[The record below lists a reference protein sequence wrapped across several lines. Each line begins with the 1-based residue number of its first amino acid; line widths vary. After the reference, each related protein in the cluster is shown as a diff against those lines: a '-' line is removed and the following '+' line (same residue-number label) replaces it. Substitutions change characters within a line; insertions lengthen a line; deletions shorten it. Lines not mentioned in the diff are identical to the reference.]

1 MQNVIYNT
9 CGEEKS
15 LLFAEAWG
23 WTFAELVQNI
33 KWVEELIRNFY
44 NDDEQA
50 VLWSVISDSYK
61 NLIYN
66 FTAITMVIREML

>member
-1 MQNVIYNT
+1 MQNVVYDI
-9 CGEEKS
+9 CGEERS

-23 WTFAELVQNI
+23 WTFSELGQNI

-50 VLWSVISDSYK
+50 VLWWVISIFF
-61 NLIYN
+61 N
-66 FTAITMVIREML
+66 VIIFQP

>member
-1 MQNVIYNT
+1 MQNVVYNT

-23 WTFAELVQNI
+23 WTFSELGQNI
-33 KWVEELIRNFY
+33 KWVEDLIRNFY

-50 VLWSVISDSYK
+50 VLWWVMPI
-61 NLIYN
+61 
-66 FTAITMVIREML
+66 